1 MNTSPYILTLSCPG
15 GAGSVTG
22 ANFLVKT
29 GTFSFLVD
37 CGLQQGSKYAQD
49 ANHTDFSY
57 DPKSIDVLVVT
68 HAHMDHIG
76 RIPKLVRDGFTGLI
90 ISTPQTKEIAPIMF
104 ADALSLMRKES
115 KEHQTP
121 MLYEE
126 TDVAAA
132 LGRWTQTYEYHESF
146 ELGGG
151 IQARLLDAGHILGSA
166 MLEITYNGKKMV
178 FTGDLGNSPSPL
190 LRDTEQL
197 KDVSYLVM
205 ESVYGDRNHGSH
217 DVRDAQF
224 RRIVA
229 ESVTR
234 GGALVIPTFSIE
246 RTQVMLY
253 ELNEMVENKE
263 IPSVPVFLDSPLA
276 QKVTEVYRRNSSLY
290 NDAVQAQ
297 IRAGDDVFSFP
308 KLEFS
313 IDRRDSEAIGRVKNP
328 KIILAGSGMSAGGRV
343 ISHERNY
350 LEDPK
355 STILFVGYQMPGS
368 LGRELQEGAKKVHI
382 GGEEIHVRARI
393 ETVGGFSA
401 HKDSDGLVE
410 FVSHTASSL
419 KQVFVAMGEA
429 KAGMFLC
436 QRLRDELGVKA
447 SFPEKDVE
455 YRLEF

>member
-1 MNTSPYILTLSCPG
+1 VRGEGI
-15 GAGSVTG
+15 
-22 ANFLVKT
+22 
-29 GTFSFLVD
+29 SFLVD

-57 DPKSIDVLVVT
+57 DPKSIDLLIIT

-76 RIPKLVRDGFTGLI
+76 RIPKLVRDGFRGAI

-104 ADALSLMRKES
+104 ADALGLMRKES
-115 KEHQTP
+115 KDHQTP

-126 TDVAAA
+126 TDIAQAMA
-132 LGRWTQTYEYHESF
+132 LWTRTYEYHEVF
-146 ELGGG
+146 ELAQGMR
-151 IQARLLDAGHILGSA
+151 ARLLDAGHILGSA
-166 MLEITYNGKKMV
+166 MLEITYQGKKMV

-190 LRDTEQL
+190 LRDTEALQNIT
-197 KDVSYLVM
+197 YLVM

-217 DVRDAQF
+217 EVRDKEF
-224 RRIVA
+224 RKIVA
-229 ESVTR
+229 SSVAR

-276 QKVTEVYRRNSSLY
+276 QKVTEVYRRHSALY

-313 IDRRDSEAIGRVKNP
+313 IDRRDSEAISRVKNP

-368 LGRELQEGAKKVHI
+368 LGRELQEGAKKVRI
-382 GGEEIHVRARI
+382 GGEEIHVHAHI

-410 FVSHTASSL
+410 FVSHTASTL
-419 KQVFVAMGEA
+419 KHVFVAMGEA

-436 QRLRDELGVKA
+436 QRLRDELGVLA